1 MIDTAKPERAQ
12 VMKIAGAI
20 KNERRKVPA
29 GLAFEF
35 FIKFFND
42 SPRRA
47 EAKSRPPFTRIEGR
61 QMQRL
66 VLPGVVEIKMKCA
79 RQRLFRN

>member
-1 MIDTAKPERAQ
+1 
-12 VMKIAGAI
+12 MKIAGAI
-20 KNERRKVPA
+20 KNERRKVRA
-29 GLAFEF
+29 GLACEF

-47 EAKSRPPFTRIEGR
+47 EPKLRPPYARIEGR

-66 VLPGVVEIKMKCA
+66 VLPGVVEIKMKGA
-79 RQRLFRN
+79 RQKLFRN

>member
-1 MIDTAKPERAQ
+1 
-12 VMKIAGAI
+12 MKIARAI
-20 KNERRKVPA
+20 KNERRKVRA
-29 GLAFEF
+29 GLACEF

-47 EAKSRPPFTRIEGR
+47 EPKLRPPYARIEGR

-66 VLPGVVEIKMKCA
+66 VLPGVVEIKMYSLTQKVYFCG
-79 RQRLFRN
+79 RV